1 MGNVS
6 LRKVKRIRHA
16 ERSRGAG
23 KILVGALLSFQFSSA
38 QPFVDIINTSYQSLS
53 TAYKDSL
60 HAPNRTDQNFL
71 NLTIPVRLDSQNTII
86 ARFYGERL
94 YTNFPSGALM
104 PVGLAATLIKDYT
117 LYSALL
123 PIGLQHETADKK
135 WKVLGLAMPKISS
148 DFKDQFNASYDFQM
162 GGYAMATYSRT
173 KNLSLKFGLFY
184 NREAFGNFFIPI
196 GAVDWKVC
204 KWFQMYGVLPNNYR
218 FEFALL
224 QKKLYAGLAFKSYTR
239 SYRLNSG
246 YGHDYVRN
254 NEMQLKLFVD
264 VYLAKKFVLFGE
276 FGRTIGY
283 SPLVY
288 KFNTPKER
296 SLSAPQYF
304 PINDAFFFNVGVAY
318 RIRFDF

>member
-1 MGNVS
+1 MGNAN
-6 LRKVKRIRHA
+6 LRKI
-16 ERSRGAG
+16 
-23 KILVGALLSFQFSSA
+23 IFSSSLLLGLHQGFS

-53 TAYKDSL
+53 TTYKDSP
-60 HAPNRTDQNFL
+60 HYPNRSDQNFL
-71 NLTIPVRLDSQNTII
+71 NITIPVKVDSQNTII
-86 ARFYGERL
+86 ARVYAERL
-94 YTNFPSGALM
+94 CSSFPSGALI
-104 PVGLAATLIKDYT
+104 PSGPIGEIGKNYS
-117 LYSALL
+117 LYSILIPL
-123 PIGLQHETADKK
+123 GLQHETVNKK

-148 DFKDQFNASYDFQM
+148 DFKDGLVPQYDFQM
-162 GGYAMATYSRT
+162 GGYAMATYVRT

-239 SYRLNSG
+239 SYRLSSA

-254 NEMQLKLFVD
+254 NEMQLKLFLD

-288 KFNTPKER
+288 KFNTSKER

-304 PINDAFFFNVGVAY
+304 PINDAFFFNVGIAY